1 LSESCIN
8 KSIFATENRFKKKQR
23 DEYKMY
29 KILAQHKELLPLLGF
44 VVSGVTVGTSMFLY
58 KLATNPNIRIDKQ
71 KRQQIF
77 RDG

>member
-1 LSESCIN
+1 
-8 KSIFATENRFKKKQR
+8 
-23 DEYKMY
+23 MY

-58 KLATNPNIRIDKQ
+58 KLTTNPNIRIDKQ

>member
-1 LSESCIN
+1 
-8 KSIFATENRFKKKQR
+8 
-23 DEYKMY
+23 MY
-29 KILAQHKELLPLLGF
+29 KILAQHKELLPLLGL